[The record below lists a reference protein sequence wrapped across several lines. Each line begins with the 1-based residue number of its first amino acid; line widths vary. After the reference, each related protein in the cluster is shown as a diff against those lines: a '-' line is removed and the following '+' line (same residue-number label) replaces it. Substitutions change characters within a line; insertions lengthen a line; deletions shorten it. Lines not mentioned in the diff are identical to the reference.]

1 MLRLDLTTIYTLV
14 YIWWAQQ
21 KILTT
26 ALFSV
31 IVARFWPGDNSEPHI
46 WTRWAPYDT
55 TTLLK
60 RNFDNFDFFDLYRSI
75 FKKIWESS
83 SQKICQ
89 NDLEEP
95 VFFNL
100 KCRARSKQELP
111 RCPRNVI
118 SDDYRFIPLRR
129 RKFEVIRVLDHDFRG
144 HQSWEDQYFEN
155 VGSHLLRISLIC

>member
-1 MLRLDLTTIYTLV
+1 MMGPAKDINNGTFFSKCCALLTRGQLRTPYLDQMGS
-14 YIWWAQQ
+14 IWYYNTSEKEFWKFWFFRPLPLNFQ
-21 KILTT
+21 K
-26 ALFSV
+26 
-31 IVARFWPGDNSEPHI
+31 
-46 WTRWAPYDT
+46 
-55 TTLLK
+55 K
-60 RNFDNFDFFDLYRSI
+60 R
-75 FKKIWESS
+75 ESS
-83 SQKICQ
+83 SQKNCQ

-144 HQSWEDQYFEN
+144 HQSREDQYFEN
-155 VGSHLLRISLIC
+155 VGSHLLRILLIC